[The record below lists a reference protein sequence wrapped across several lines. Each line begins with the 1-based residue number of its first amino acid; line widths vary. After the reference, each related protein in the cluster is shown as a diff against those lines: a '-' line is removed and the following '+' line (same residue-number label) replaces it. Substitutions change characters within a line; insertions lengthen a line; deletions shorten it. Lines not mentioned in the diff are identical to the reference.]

1 LIEIGINLLFII
13 LSTFILLRM
22 IFALFAG
29 ADIPD
34 PLQHLVEVVGPN
46 IDSSLQAFFIHRE
59 VLDQILQ
66 GVGHKGELWH
76 YLLKKSLKS
85 G

>member
-1 LIEIGINLLFII
+1 
-13 LSTFILLRM
+13 M

-66 GVGHKGELWH
+66 GVGH
-76 YLLKKSLKS
+76 
-85 G
+85 